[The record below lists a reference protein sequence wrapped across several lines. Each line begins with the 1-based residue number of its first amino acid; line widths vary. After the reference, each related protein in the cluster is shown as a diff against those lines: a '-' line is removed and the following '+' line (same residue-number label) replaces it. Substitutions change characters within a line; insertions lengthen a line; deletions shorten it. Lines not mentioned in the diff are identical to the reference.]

1 MPPFSSFYL
10 WFNIF
15 KKQFNTRIK
24 PIRSGNGTEFVNQKF
39 NDFCKNF
46 GINQQLTVPYNL
58 QSNGP
63 TERLSDAS
71 MYSAKAM
78 LNVAKLSHQFQE
90 DATSTQQII
99 YIIFFPHKG
108 INGKIP
114 FEIIFKI
121 QSRLFKST
129 CFLEVNFFLF
139 CSKISWR
146 KVR

>member
-1 MPPFSSFYL
+1 MTTPDLDRLYIFKKIKMPPFSSFYL

-71 MYSAKAM
+71 IYSAKAM
-78 LNVAKLSHQFQE
+78 LNVAKLSHQF
-90 DATSTQQII
+90 
-99 YIIFFPHKG
+99 
-108 INGKIP
+108 
-114 FEIIFKI
+114 
-121 QSRLFKST
+121 
-129 CFLEVNFFLF
+129 
-139 CSKISWR
+139 
-146 KVR
+146 